1 MQLKQRQWLNPLPG
15 LLVLAS
21 ISLPV
26 QAHNPLQS
34 DGASFWAALLAAMML
49 ALFWLLYALGSI
61 KRPPRLWRALM
72 FHAGC
77 LICAFAV
84 TGPLDDWAETS
95 ASAHMVQHMLLMV
108 VIAPL
113 WALSLPLPQFAA
125 VTGRWGRVAWQPLL
139 KLAAYPLS
147 LGYLHAAVVW
157 FWHTPRF
164 YVLALEHPWWH
175 LVEHI
180 CFALTAAMLWWAVLH
195 CTERT
200 RSWALLALLF
210 TLMHTGFLGAILTFA
225 DTLLYYPSHQFDDQ
239 QLAGLLMWVP
249 GGLPYMLAAAWLG
262 YRWLRGIAA
271 DSEEGKYQ

>member
-1 MQLKQRQWLNPLPG
+1 MQLKQWPWLNPWSG

-21 ISLPV
+21 LSLPV
-26 QAHNPLQS
+26 QAHSPLQS
-34 DGASFWAALLAAMML
+34 DGASFQAALLTTLLL
-49 ALFWLLYALGSI
+49 ALFWLFYVLGSI
-61 KRPPRLWRALM
+61 KRPPRLWRALL
-72 FHAGC
+72 FHSAC
-77 LICAFAV
+77 LLCALAV
-84 TGPLDDWAETS
+84 VGPLDDLAETS
-95 ASAHMVQHMLLMV
+95 ASAHMLQHMLLMV
-108 VIAPL
+108 VITPL

-125 VTGRWGRVAWQPLL
+125 ITGRWGRFAWQPLL

-147 LGYLHAAVVW
+147 LAYLHAAVVW

-180 CFALTAAMLWWAVLH
+180 CFVFTAAMLWWAVLH

-210 TLMHTGFLGAILTFA
+210 TLMHTGFLGAVLTFA
-225 DTLLYYPSHQFDDQ
+225 ESLLYYPSHQLADQ

-249 GGLPYMLAAAWLG
+249 GGVPYILAAAWLG
-262 YRWLRGIAA
+262 YRWIKSRVMT
-271 DSEEGKYQ
+271 

>member
-1 MQLKQRQWLNPLPG
+1 MSKVPLC
-15 LLVLAS
+15 
-21 ISLPV
+21 SL
-26 QAHNPLQS
+26 
-34 DGASFWAALLAAMML
+34 
-49 ALFWLLYALGSI
+49 
-61 KRPPRLWRALM
+61 
-72 FHAGC
+72 C
-77 LICAFAV
+77 LICAFAII
-84 TGPLDDWAETS
+84 GPLDDWAETS

-108 VIAPL
+108 VTAPL

-125 VTGRWGRVAWQPLL
+125 ITGRWGRVAWQPLL

-147 LGYLHAAVVW
+147 LAYLHAAVVW

-180 CFALTAAMLWWAVLH
+180 CFVFTAAMLWWAVLH

-225 DTLLYYPSHQFDDQ
+225 NTLLYYPSHQLVDQ

-271 DSEEGKYQ
+271 DSAPSKYQ

>member
-1 MQLKQRQWLNPLPG
+1 MRRQWLNPRLC

-26 QAHNPLQS
+26 QAHKPLQS
-34 DGASFWAALLAAMML
+34 DGATFWAALLAALML
-49 ALFWLLYALGSI
+49 ALFWLLYVVGSS
-61 KRPPRLWRALM
+61 KRPPRLWRALL
-72 FHAGC
+72 FHGSC
-77 LICAFAV
+77 LLCAFAV
-84 TGPLDDWAETS
+84 AGPLDDWAETS
-95 ASAHMVQHMLLMV
+95 ASAHMAQHMLFMV

-125 VTGRWGRVAWQPLL
+125 ATGRWGRVAWPPLL

-147 LGYLHAAVVW
+147 LAYLHAVVVW

-175 LVEHI
+175 LAEHI
-180 CFALTAAMLWWAVLH
+180 CFVLTAAMLWWAVLH

-210 TLMHTGFLGAILTFA
+210 TLMHTGFLGAVLTFA
-225 DTLLYYPSHQFDDQ
+225 DTLLYSPGHQLADQ

-249 GGLPYMLAAAWLG
+249 GGLPYLLAAAWLG
-262 YRWLRGIAA
+262 YRWLHGIAA
-271 DSEEGKYQ
+271 NGEQGKYQ